1 MQDRRWWSHGGDK
14 TGWNLGWPGMGE
26 PIRMV
31 KGLGSEVWV
40 RESQGVPRAQEAPFD
55 PIPLRG
61 RHEVALFLVRSSWFS
76 RDPCGLLLVK
86 TRFVHG
92 DSARSSFSFTYSYS
106 ACETFAISLMRGFL
120 LRRLGHVSVNSLII
134 KEN

>member
-1 MQDRRWWSHGGDK
+1 MQDRRWWSQGGDK

-61 RHEVALFLVRSSWFS
+61 RHEVALFLIRSPRFS
-76 RDPCGLLLVK
+76 RDRCGLLLVK
-86 TRFVHG
+86 TRFEHG
-92 DSARSSFSFTYSYS
+92 DSAHSSFSFTYSYS
-106 ACETFAISLMRGFL
+106 ACKTFAISLVR
-120 LRRLGHVSVNSLII
+120 
-134 KEN
+134 ENVFIA